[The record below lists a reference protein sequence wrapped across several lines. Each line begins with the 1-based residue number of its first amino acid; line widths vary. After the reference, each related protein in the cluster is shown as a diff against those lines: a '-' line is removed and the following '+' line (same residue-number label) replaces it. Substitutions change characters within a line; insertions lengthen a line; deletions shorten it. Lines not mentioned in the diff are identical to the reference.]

1 MSTSPEFFTASSAY
15 SLAFIASIGV
25 VAWFSVPKNAK
36 AMDKF
41 TWIWMMFDAMIH
53 FSFEA
58 IFLYYSV
65 FGRQVGTS
73 TGILPEMVKEYALA
87 DLRWGVAEPTVVSL
101 EILTVLIAG
110 PMACYIL
117 KLLAANDPAR
127 HYWIVVVS
135 TMELYGGWM
144 TFSPEW
150 LVGSPNLVTS
160 NPLYLWVYL
169 FFMNFVWV
177 AIPIYLMYD
186 SYGHIAGSLRT
197 AQAIKVDKSD

>member
-1 MSTSPEFFTASSAY
+1 MSTFTEWFTPTSAY
-15 SLAFIASIGV
+15 SLAFVASIGV
-25 VAWFSVPKNAK
+25 VAWVSAPKNARP
-36 AMDKF
+36 MDRF
-41 TWIWMMFDAMIH
+41 TWIWMVFDALIH

-65 FGRQVGTS
+65 FGRQVNS
-73 TGILPEMVKEYALA
+73 SSGILPEMVKEYALA
-87 DLRWGVAEPTVVSL
+87 DLRWGFADPTVVSL

-110 PMACYIL
+110 PVACCIL
-117 KLLAANDPAR
+117 KLLTANDPAR
-127 HYWIVVVS
+127 HYWIVVLC

-150 LVGSPNLVTS
+150 LTGSPNLVTS

-177 AIPIYLMYD
+177 AIPFYLLYD
-186 SYGHIAGSLRT
+186 SYGHIATSLRT
-197 AQAIKVDKSD
+197 LQAIKTGKKD